1 MSETRQLVTTHNKQD
16 ELFLFIRNNHY
27 KQKYLDWIKMPN
39 CIKTYSFLKDTT
51 SQDVKLFA
59 WSDLV

>member
-27 KQKYLDWIKMPN
+27 KQKYLDWIKMPH